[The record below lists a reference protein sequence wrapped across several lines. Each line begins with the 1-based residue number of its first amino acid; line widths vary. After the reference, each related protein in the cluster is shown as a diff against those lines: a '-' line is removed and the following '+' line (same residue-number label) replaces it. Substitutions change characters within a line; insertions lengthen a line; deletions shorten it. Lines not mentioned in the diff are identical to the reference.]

1 MSEAEQADTFSDEE
15 AEREDQEEPNWWE
28 HGVGEVLAYVIAGLL
43 MLALLGLGGY
53 AAYDAITADRPKPQ
67 NPTFL
72 DTIIAS
78 DSVVAAIRIAVI
90 ASAIFMVVSVIALI
104 SRRQW
109 LTGFGPVRVGQSVE
123 ELNAAYQVRTA
134 QLYEAQQTIDEL
146 EEQLNA
152 TNSLLSTFLEGDTIN
167 DPGSGEAP

>member
-1 MSEAEQADTFSDEE
+1 MAEEQDD
-15 AEREDQEEPNWWE
+15 AEVAEEEPTWWE
-28 HGVGEVLAYVIAGLL
+28 HGIGQVLAVVIAGLL
-43 MLALLGLGGY
+43 MAILLALAGY
-53 AAYDAITADRPKPQ
+53 AAYDAITADRPTPE
-67 NPTFL
+67 NPAFL

-90 ASAIFMVVSVIALI
+90 AAAIFLVISVIALI
-104 SRRQW
+104 SRREW

-146 EEQLNA
+146 EEQLNE
-152 TNSLLSTFLEGDTIN
+152 TNALLNTFLEGDTID
-167 DPGSGEAP
+167 DPESEETA